1 MTRSP
6 LLRACMAL
14 RLPRGLYCY
23 NARAD
28 VPLSDAEIRANLR
41 RQHVATE
48 RLILA
53 LADVFAQSLALSRE
67 SVALHGDDIAE
78 PGDVWQIAARVAKE
92 RDLPP
97 SMIGAL
103 ALAAVLPEEGS
114 VEPDEWGFFV
124 EAAP

>member
-6 LLRACMAL
+6 LHRACMAL

-28 VPLSDAEIRANLR
+28 VPLSDTEIRANLR

-48 RLILA
+48 RLTLA
-53 LADVFAQSLALSRE
+53 LADVLAQSLALSRE

-78 PGDVWQIAARVAKE
+78 PGDVWQLATRVAKE
-92 RDLPP
+92 RDLPA
-97 SMIGAL
+97 SMIGMLAAL
-103 ALAAVLPEEGS
+103 AML
-114 VEPDEWGFFV
+114 PDEGAIDADELGLWV

>member
-6 LLRACMAL
+6 LLRACVVL
-14 RLPRGLYCY
+14 RLPRGLYCV
-23 NARAD
+23 RGE

-48 RLILA
+48 RLVLA
-53 LADVFAQSLALSRE
+53 LADVLDGMQRGKIEDS
-67 SVALHGDDIAE
+67 AE
-78 PGDVWQIAARVAKE
+78 IWPIAAHVVKE
-92 RDLPP
+92 RDLPA

-103 ALAAVLPEEGS
+103 ALAAMLPEEGAID
-114 VEPDEWGFFV
+114 PDELGLWV

>member
-6 LLRACMAL
+6 LFRACVAL

-28 VPLSDAEIRANLR
+28 VPLTDAEIRAALR
-41 RQHVATE
+41 RQHVAAE
-48 RLILA
+48 RLVLA
-53 LADVFAQSLALSRE
+53 LADVLAGPDLAL
-67 SVALHGDDIAE
+67 DE
-78 PGDVWQIAARVAKE
+78 PVTDVWRLAAAVVKE
-92 RDLPP
+92 RDLPA

-103 ALAAVLPEEGS
+103 AFAAMLPEEGG
-114 VEPDEWGFFV
+114 VEPDEWGFFC